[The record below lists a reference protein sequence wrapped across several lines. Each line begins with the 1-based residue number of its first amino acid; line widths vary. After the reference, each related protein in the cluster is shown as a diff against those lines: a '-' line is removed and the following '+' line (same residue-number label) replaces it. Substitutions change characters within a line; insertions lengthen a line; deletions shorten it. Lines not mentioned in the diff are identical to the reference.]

1 MEKDKKTKGNDNL
14 AKLKALQQ
22 AIDEVFAKNGLTLKE
37 ADDEGFSFTTS
48 SKPLDEEDEKEK

>member
-1 MEKDKKTKGNDNL
+1 MEKDKKTKDIDNL

-22 AIDEVFAKNGLTLKE
+22 AIDEVFTKNGFIMEE
-37 ADDEGFSFTTS
+37 AHDEGFSFTTS